1 MRIDRT
7 HRPWAIAT
15 AVIFGV
21 ALIAYIPYAA
31 SNRGASGGSV
41 VGIIYGSAG
50 FGCMIFAALL
60 GFRKKF
66 PIWRMGRAQSWMRGH
81 LWLGLLSLPLI
92 LFHGGFHF
100 GGLLTTVLMWLLIA
114 SVVSGILGALLQHYM
129 PRVLTQ
135 QLPTETIY
143 QQIDR
148 VRDQLLSE
156 ADHIANDIKKTALS
170 TEARA
175 AAKVGGTV
183 LLVDVP
189 KLDVEEFQ
197 SFYIMQVRAFL
208 EAGGHTGLRLASP
221 ERAAAAFSHVK
232 TSLPEDCYP
241 QVTALQEICDE
252 KRGLD
257 RQRIL
262 HRLLHGWLLL
272 HIPASLAV
280 VVLGF
285 VHAVGALR
293 Y

>member
-7 HRPWAIAT
+7 HRRWAIA
-15 AVIFGV
+15 AACIFAI
-21 ALIAYIPYAA
+21 ALIAYVPYAL
-31 SNRGASGGSV
+31 SNRGASGGSAL
-41 VGIIYGSAG
+41 GLIYGSAG
-50 FGCMIFAALL
+50 FACMIFAALL
-60 GFRKKF
+60 GFRKRF
-66 PIWRMGRAQSWMRGH
+66 PIWRIGRAQNWMRGH

-114 SVVSGILGALLQHYM
+114 LVLSGIMGAVLQHYM

-143 QQIDR
+143 DQIDR

-156 ADHIANDIKKTALS
+156 ADQVANDIKATALS

-208 EAGGHTGLRLASP
+208 EAR
-221 ERAAAAFSHVK
+221 
-232 TSLPEDCYP
+232 
-241 QVTALQEICDE
+241 EIPGC
-252 KRGLD
+252 
-257 RQRIL
+257 
-262 HRLLHGWLLL
+262 
-272 HIPASLAV
+272 V
-280 VVLGF
+280 
-285 VHAVGALR
+285 
-293 Y
+293 